1 MGHYDEGLY
10 IVLSIAVGIFASRRR
25 NRSGFGWFVLALI
38 ITPLL
43 AFIVCAILRTKP
55 ARIAASSPTGAGGS
69 SAAHGGKSSPQDVL
83 DFVARA
89 KKAGKR

>member
-1 MGHYDEGLY
+1 MGHHDDAFLY
-10 IVLSIAVGIFASRRR
+10 MACSIAVGIFASRRR

-43 AFIVCAILRTKP
+43 AFILCAIMRPKP
-55 ARIAASSPTGAGGS
+55 ARIAASSPGGS
-69 SAAHGGKSSPQDVL
+69 GTAHGGKSSPQDVL
-83 DFVARA
+83 DFVAMA